1 MTVLAHPSNILNRS
15 SFNKK
20 IMKKLFAFLLL
31 ISIALFLSSCDSGG
45 NSKPMS
51 MGKTNAPVLI
61 EEFSDIEC
69 PACSFISPQVEQLAR
84 NNSDIVRL
92 DFYHFPLSYH
102 KYAFTGA
109 EATECANDQDKGWEY
124 LALLYE
130 NNDKLTDDFFYSLA
144 NMLKL
149 DGNKFKTCMT
159 SGVKKEKIQKHLRE
173 GKLRQIP
180 GTPSIF
186 INGEMIQWA
195 GLEIMDAY
203 VKGLID

>member
-1 MTVLAHPSNILNRS
+1 
-15 SFNKK
+15 
-20 IMKKLFAFLLL
+20 MKKLFSVLFIIL
-31 ISIALFLSSCDSGG
+31 ITLFLSSCSNGSDLE
-45 NSKPMS
+45 PLS

-84 NNSDIVRL
+84 NNSGIVRL

-109 EATECANDQDKGWEY
+109 EAAECANDQGKGWEY
-124 LALLYE
+124 LALLYD

-144 NMLKL
+144 DMLKL
-149 DGNKFKTCMT
+149 DGNKFKACLS
-159 SGVKKEKIQKHLRE
+159 SGIKNEKIQKHLRE

-195 GLEIMDAY
+195 GLEVMDAY
-203 VKGLID
+203 IKGLAN